1 MHMDDTTTGIHGGRP
16 TPRFVLPPAVGGS
29 ARRPYASEPT
39 PPAPTAPGTAKDG
52 GAGSPGKPEHAGL
65 LPPTERWLGRLPAA
79 TRPVMLPLHY
89 PRVANLLCALWRRPI
104 EFGEYMDELLFYETT
119 LGQRAGFPS
128 DVVKEL
134 FVLRLYYDRLPP
146 SIRDS

>member
-1 MHMDDTTTGIHGGRP
+1 MDDTTTGIHIDRP
-16 TPRFVLPPAVGGS
+16 APRFVLPPGS
-29 ARRPYASEPT
+29 GTTRRPYASVPT
-39 PPAPTAPGTAKDG
+39 PPPPAALPDSKER
-52 GAGSPGKPEHAGL
+52 GAAATGKPEHAGL
-65 LPPTERWLGRLPAA
+65 LPPTERWLGRLPVAA
-79 TRPVMLPLHY
+79 RPVKLTIHY
-89 PRVANLLCALWRRPI
+89 PRVANLLCALWRRPT

-146 SIRDS
+146 AIRDS

>member
-1 MHMDDTTTGIHGGRP
+1 MDDTTTGLHSGRP
-16 TPRFVLPPAVGGS
+16 APRFELPPGS
-29 ARRPYASEPT
+29 GATRRPYASVPT
-39 PPAPTAPGTAKDG
+39 TSGPIVPPDSKDR
-52 GAGSPGKPEHAGL
+52 AAVAAGKPEHAGL
-65 LPPTERWLGRLPAA
+65 LPPTERWLSRLPAA
-79 TRPVMLPLHY
+79 ARPVKLPVHY
-89 PRVANLLCALWRRPI
+89 PRVANLLCALWRRPT

-146 SIRDS
+146 AIRDS